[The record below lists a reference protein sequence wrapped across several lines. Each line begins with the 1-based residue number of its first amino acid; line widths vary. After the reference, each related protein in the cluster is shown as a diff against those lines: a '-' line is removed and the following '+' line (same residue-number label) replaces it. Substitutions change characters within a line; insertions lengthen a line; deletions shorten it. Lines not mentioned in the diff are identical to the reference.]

1 MNLLLSHNKRASF
14 SNGLLLVCF
23 LSLTVCLSGCK
34 TSLKGLSSFPEE
46 SPCLSSK
53 VQLTVP
59 HKDATLTVNGT
70 MKLIKNERVQ
80 FSFLM
85 PILRTEI
92 VRMEITPDEVLLV
105 DRMGKRYVEA
115 SREELK
121 SVLPR
126 KADFT
131 HLQKLLIKA
140 AKPGGKTTL
149 KANELGF
156 SSLKKGKIVLSD
168 FSDKE
173 FSLKAT
179 KVSSRYTKVEWP
191 ELVDMLMKL

>member
-1 MNLLLSHNKRASF
+1 MLLSK
-14 SNGLLLVCF
+14 GLLFIGF
-23 LSLTVCLSGCK
+23 LSLIVCLSGCK

-46 SPCLSSK
+46 SSCLSSK

-59 HKDATLTVNGT
+59 HKGSTLTVNGT
-70 MKLIKNERVQ
+70 MKLVKNDRVQ

-92 VRMEITPDEVLLV
+92 VRMEVTPEEVLLV

-115 SREELK
+115 SREELRD
-121 SVLPR
+121 VLPR
-126 KADFT
+126 KADFS
-131 HLQKLLIKA
+131 HLQKSLFKA

-149 KANELGF
+149 NAKELGF

-168 FSDKE
+168 FSNKE